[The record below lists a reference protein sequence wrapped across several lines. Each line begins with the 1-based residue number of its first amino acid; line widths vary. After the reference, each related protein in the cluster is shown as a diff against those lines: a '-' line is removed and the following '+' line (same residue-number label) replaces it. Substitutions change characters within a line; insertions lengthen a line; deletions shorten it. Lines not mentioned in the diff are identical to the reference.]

1 MSSAH
6 PPKRNTTNDATVEAK
21 TNRSSLLPKQPI
33 RATKPSRDH
42 LKSTRENVG
51 QADETSSPTNAST
64 WESVFGGISLNQL
77 ESFCSRMA
85 TGLRS
90 GVDVLRLL
98 ESESKHG
105 SSRHRQVIDHMI
117 LSVRQGESL
126 SGAMTLQGSYFP
138 VLLTRMLKAGEHSGR
153 VEHCFQEMADHYR
166 NLKRARSTFMGQ
178 VAFPLISLGIG
189 LGVITLVIFING
201 FLKSGS
207 PNEPA
212 FDITGIGLRGGTGV
226 LIFWSV
232 IALIGG
238 TIGVIAFG
246 IWKNWFG
253 CHHKLV
259 PLVRNVPV
267 IGPVFTTS
275 ALSRLSMTLSMML
288 GAGVDAR
295 RSAREALMAT
305 GNFYYISGI
314 EQVEESIRQGKS
326 FSEALDAPKL
336 LPSEFIQTVEI
347 GELSGSDSES
357 LERLAIVY
365 REQAEAALSKFAVVS
380 GVAVWMMIAG
390 LIVFAIFTIFFQ
402 IMKVYSDAMNF

>member
-1 MSSAH
+1 
-6 PPKRNTTNDATVEAK
+6 
-21 TNRSSLLPKQPI
+21 
-33 RATKPSRDH
+33 
-42 LKSTRENVG
+42 
-51 QADETSSPTNAST
+51 
-64 WESVFGGISLNQL
+64 
-77 ESFCSRMA
+77 MA

-105 SSRHRQVIDHMI
+105 TSRHRQVIDHMI
-117 LSVRQGESL
+117 QSVRNGESL
-126 SGAMTLQGSYFP
+126 SSAMTLQGNYFP
-138 VLLTRMLKAGEHSGR
+138 VLLTRMLRAGEHSGR

-166 NLKRARSTFMGQ
+166 NLKRARSTFIGQ
-178 VAFPLISLGIG
+178 VSFPLISLGIG

-207 PNEPA
+207 PSEPA
-212 FDITGIGLRGGTGV
+212 FDLTGIGLRGGTGV
-226 LIFWSV
+226 LIFWFFIAMIGSV
-232 IALIGG
+232 VGL
-238 TIGVIAFG
+238 TAFG

-295 RSAREALMAT
+295 RSVREALMAT

-314 EQVEESIRQGKS
+314 GQVEESIRQGKT

-336 LPSEFIQTVEI
+336 LPSEFIQTVEV

-357 LERLAIVY
+357 LERLAVVY
-365 REQAEAALSKFAVVS
+365 REQAESALTRLAVVS
-380 GVAVWMMIAG
+380 GVVVWMMIAG
-390 LIVFAIFTIFFQ
+390 LIIFAIFTIFFQ

>member
-1 MSSAH
+1 MSSAQ
-6 PPKRNTTNDATVEAK
+6 PPKRNATSANTPEPK
-21 TNRSSLLPKQPI
+21 PNRSALLPKQPI
-33 RATKPSRDH
+33 QANKPSRDNSK
-42 LKSTRENVG
+42 LSRDNSSFSDD
-51 QADETSSPTNAST
+51 AASPTNAST
-64 WESVFGGISLNQL
+64 WESIFGGISLNHL

-105 SSRHRQVIDHMI
+105 SLRHRQVIDHMI

-138 VLLTRMLKAGEHSGR
+138 ALLTRMLKAGEHSGR

-166 NLKRARSTFMGQ
+166 NLKRARSTFIGQ

-226 LIFWSV
+226 LIFWSF

-238 TIGVIAFG
+238 VIGVTAFG

-267 IGPVFTTS
+267 VGPVFTTS

-295 RSAREALMAT
+295 RSVREALMAT

-314 EQVEESIRQGKS
+314 DQVEEAIKKGKS
-326 FSEALDAPKL
+326 FSEALDAPKI
-336 LPSEFIQTVEI
+336 LPTEFIQTVEV

-380 GVAVWMMIAG
+380 GVVVWMMIAG

-402 IMKVYSDAMNF
+402 IMKVYTDAMNF

>member
-1 MSSAH
+1 
-6 PPKRNTTNDATVEAK
+6 
-21 TNRSSLLPKQPI
+21 
-33 RATKPSRDH
+33 
-42 LKSTRENVG
+42 
-51 QADETSSPTNAST
+51 
-64 WESVFGGISLNQL
+64 
-77 ESFCSRMA
+77 MA

-90 GVDVLRLL
+90 GVDLLRLL
-98 ESESKHG
+98 ESEAKHG
-105 SSRHRQVIDHMI
+105 SNRHRQVIDHLI
-117 LSVRQGESL
+117 QSVRKGETL

-138 VLLTRMLKAGEHSGR
+138 QLLIRMLRAGEHSGR

-178 VAFPLISLGIG
+178 ILFPLISLAIG
-189 LGVITLVIFING
+189 FGVITLVIFING
-201 FLKSGS
+201 FFQPGS

-212 FDITGIGLRGGTGV
+212 FDLTGIGLRGGRGV
-226 LIFWSV
+226 LIFWFFV
-232 IALIGG
+232 GLIGG
-238 TIGVIAFG
+238 GLGVLAFG

-295 RSAREALMAT
+295 RSVKEALLAT
-305 GNFYYISGI
+305 GNYYYISGI
-314 EQVEESIRQGKS
+314 EQVDDAIRQGKT

-336 LPSEFIQTVEI
+336 LPSEFIQTVEV

-365 REQAEAALSKFAVVS
+365 REQAESALAKFAVFA
-380 GVAVWMMIAG
+380 GLAVWMMIAT
-390 LIVFAIFTIFFQ
+390 LIIFAIFTIFFQ
-402 IMKVYSDAMNF
+402 IMKVYTDAMNI

>member
-1 MSSAH
+1 MSSAQ
-6 PPKRNTTNDATVEAK
+6 PPKRKTTADDSTESRAR
-21 TNRSSLLPKQPI
+21 RSSLLPKQPI
-33 RATKPSRDH
+33 RATK
-42 LKSTRENVG
+42 
-51 QADETSSPTNAST
+51 QAKDDSSHSEHSSSPSNAST

-105 SSRHRQVIDHMI
+105 ASRHRQVIDHMI

-126 SGAMTLQGSYFP
+126 SGAMTLQGNYFP
-138 VLLTRMLKAGEHSGR
+138 VLLTRMLRAGEHSGR

-166 NLKRARSTFMGQ
+166 NLKRARSTFIGQ
-178 VAFPLISLGIG
+178 VSFPLISLGIG

-207 PNEPA
+207 PSEPA
-212 FDITGIGLRGGTGV
+212 FDLTGIGLRGGSGV
-226 LIFWSV
+226 LIFWFF
-232 IALIGG
+232 IGLIG
-238 TIGVIAFG
+238 TVVGVTAFG

-295 RSAREALMAT
+295 RSVREALMAT

-314 EQVEESIRQGKS
+314 EQVEESIRVGKS

-336 LPSEFIQTVEI
+336 LPSEFIQTVEV

-365 REQAEAALSKFAVVS
+365 REQAEAALSRLAVVS
-380 GVAVWMMIAG
+380 GVVVWMMIAG
-390 LIVFAIFTIFFQ
+390 LIIFAIFTIFFQ

>member
-1 MSSAH
+1 
-6 PPKRNTTNDATVEAK
+6 
-21 TNRSSLLPKQPI
+21 
-33 RATKPSRDH
+33 
-42 LKSTRENVG
+42 
-51 QADETSSPTNAST
+51 
-64 WESVFGGISLNQL
+64 
-77 ESFCSRMA
+77 MA

-90 GVDVLRLL
+90 GVDLLRLL

-105 SSRHRQVIDHMI
+105 NTRHRQVIEHMI
-117 LSVRQGESL
+117 QSVRGGESL
-126 SGAMTLQGSYFP
+126 SGAMTLQGNYFP
-138 VLLTRMLKAGEHSGR
+138 VLLTRMLIAGEHSGR
-153 VEHCFQEMADHYR
+153 VEHCFQEMANHYR
-166 NLKRARSTFMGQ
+166 NLKRARSTFIDQ
-178 VAFPLISLGIG
+178 VSFPLISLGIG

-201 FLKSGS
+201 FFESGS

-212 FDITGIGLRGGTGV
+212 FDLTGIGLRGGTGV
-226 LIFWSV
+226 LIFWFV
-232 IALIGG
+232 IGLFGSALAV
-238 TIGVIAFG
+238 TAFG

-295 RSAREALMAT
+295 RSVREALMAT

-314 EQVEESIRQGKS
+314 EQVEQSIRQGKT

-336 LPSEFIQTVEI
+336 LPSEFIQTVEV
-347 GELSGSDSES
+347 GELAGSDSES

-365 REQAEAALSKFAVVS
+365 REQAEAALARFAVVA

-390 LIVFAIFTIFFQ
+390 LIIFAIFTIFFQ
-402 IMKVYSDAMNF
+402 IMKVYTDALNFK